1 MIDVQNDF
9 VGGAMPVPGT
19 TEVSP
24 QLERLVVAFHSA
36 GRPIVHAIRPYEP
49 GSGDADPVR
58 RAAIEQGARIVA
70 PGTSG
75 AEIPAT
81 ITGAAVRLDTGALL
95 AGQPQSVGP
104 DEVIFYKPRW
114 SAFFR
119 TELQSWLAE
128 RQVTSVLVAGCNL
141 PNCPHAT
148 LFDATE
154 RDFRAGVVT
163 DALSQVTPD
172 RVADLALIGVQHV
185 TVDEV
190 LQHL

>member
-1 MIDVQNDF
+1 M
-9 VGGAMPVPGT
+9 
-19 TEVSP
+19 
-24 QLERLVVAFHSA
+24 
-36 GRPIVHAIRPYEP
+36 
-49 GSGDADPVR
+49 
-58 RAAIEQGARIVA
+58 
-70 PGTSG
+70 
-75 AEIPAT
+75 
-81 ITGAAVRLDTGALL
+81 L

-128 RQVTSVLVAGCNL
+128 RQVMSVLVAGCNL
-141 PNCPHAT
+141 PNCPRAT

-154 RDFRAGVVT
+154 RDFRAGAVT
-163 DALSQVTPD
+163 DAVSQVRPD
-172 RVADLALIGVQHV
+172 RLADLALIGVQQV